1 MIENP
6 VQYGE
11 KFSPPCLIV
20 TSMKMD
26 SNLARKVF
34 WQAFVDKIQYSSS
47 MLKHAELK
55 PFLIE
60 STLNLEQF

>member
-1 MIENP
+1 
-6 VQYGE
+6 
-11 KFSPPCLIV
+11 
-20 TSMKMD
+20 MKMD